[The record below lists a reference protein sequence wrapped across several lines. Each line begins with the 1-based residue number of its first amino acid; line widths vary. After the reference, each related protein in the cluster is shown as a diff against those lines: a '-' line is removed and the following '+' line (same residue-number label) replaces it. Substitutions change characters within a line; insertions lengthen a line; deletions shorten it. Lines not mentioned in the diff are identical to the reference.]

1 MPLESSI
8 TIVIMYI
15 VQAAVATVINYS
27 ARGVIYDHKM
37 FIVQATGR
45 LKQVLLD
52 RSDGTKKRMLSEKH
66 KKLNLL

>member
-1 MPLESSI
+1 MF
-8 TIVIMYI
+8 I
-15 VQAAVATVINYS
+15 VQATVATVINYS
-27 ARGVIYDHKM
+27 AREVIYDHKM

-45 LKQVLLD
+45 LKQVLLG